1 MNMIFIIVLLI
12 EVLGYT
18 LSVYVFGY
26 IFERILKKICKINLS
41 NYLNESDKFKIVL
54 SLALILVSIKTC
66 YYYTRYNSKNQ
77 TAINNAITLNSLS
90 SNHSTKGLIEGYPN
104 LRIYSVMYRVWD
116 EKNCI
121 NKLKGNIVDALVKDK
136 NFNGFIC
143 VSENFEYIGKEDT
156 IGINFK
162 ANDLAECQKIVANYW
177 LNSPNNRY
185 SWYPNPQTR
194 ERKLFN
200 VEDNTCSVEY
210 PIS

>member
-1 MNMIFIIVLLI
+1 MLI
-12 EVLGYT
+12 DVLGYI
-18 LSVYVFGY
+18 LGIYVWGY
-26 IFERILKKICKINLS
+26 IFDRILRKFFKINIS
-41 NYLNESDKFKIVL
+41 NYLNEFDQLKIVL
-54 SLALILVSIKTC
+54 GIALIIVSIKTC
-66 YYYTRYNSKNQ
+66 YYYTRHNSKNQ

-90 SNHSTKGLIEGYPN
+90 SNHSTKGLMEGYPT
-104 LRIYSVMYRVWD
+104 LRIYSVMYRVGD
-116 EKNCI
+116 QKNCI
-121 NKLKGNIVDALVKDK
+121 NKLKGNIVDALIKDK

-143 VSENFEYIGKEDT
+143 VSKNFEYIGKEDT

-200 VEDNTCSVEY
+200 VQDNTCSVEY
-210 PIS
+210 PSS